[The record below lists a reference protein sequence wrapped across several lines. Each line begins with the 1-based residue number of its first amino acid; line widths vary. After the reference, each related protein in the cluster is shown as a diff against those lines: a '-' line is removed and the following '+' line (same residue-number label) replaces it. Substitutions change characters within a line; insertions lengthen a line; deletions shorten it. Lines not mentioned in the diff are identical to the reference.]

1 MVNIQKVAMIGCGFV
16 GATSAFSLM
25 LSGMF
30 SEMVLI
36 DINREKAEGEAMDL
50 THGLPFSRP
59 MQIYA
64 GDYSDLKDC
73 ALIVITAGADVYKRQ
88 I

>member
-36 DINREKAEGEAMDL
+36 DINREKAEGEAMEI
-50 THGLPFSRP
+50 SP
-59 MQIYA
+59 MA
-64 GDYSDLKDC
+64 FHFPGRCRSTRG
-73 ALIVITAGADVYKRQ
+73 ITAT
-88 I
+88 